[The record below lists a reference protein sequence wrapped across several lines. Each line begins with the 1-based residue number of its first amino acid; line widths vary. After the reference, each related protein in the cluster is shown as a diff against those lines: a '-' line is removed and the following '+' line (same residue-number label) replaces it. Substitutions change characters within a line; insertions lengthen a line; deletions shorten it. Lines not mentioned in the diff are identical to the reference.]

1 MPDLDVI
8 LNDVQ
13 TLDVDLRDNLG
24 LDIAIGQTF
33 ATKDHTVLLNRD
45 AADQHPI
52 SAITGLSG
60 SLTQLQ
66 NNIDNLVPANA
77 LHADSADFAASAGKA
92 VKLYYGQIASDSTS
106 TDLKA
111 TISGITALEDGVVIL
126 LKNGVVSSASGCTL
140 NVNGLGAK
148 RIHYSMAADT
158 AITTV
163 FNVNYTALLY
173 YDSAR
178 NSGDGAWVFYYG
190 YYTSSNTIG
199 YQIRA
204 QYRMLKAKSKFYR
217 YRLLFESPD
226 GTKYIPANTSSST
239 NGTSARTVNQDAFNP
254 FGRICYYA
262 NTSAVNQDAAPGASY
277 LWDQY
282 TLVLGYSFN
291 TGNQT
296 LTTGKQVWLECVPQ
310 SDGSVQLLS
319 PDPIVQALPAA
330 DTGHVYI
337 LLGYAYDT
345 THIELYYDHPV
356 QYVKNGRLRVW
367 TGEDI
372 S

>member
-1 MPDLDVI
+1 MPDLDI
-8 LNDVQ
+8 IITEDDPIEMNISPDE
-13 TLDVDLRDNLG
+13 DIDL
-24 LDIAIGQTF
+24 
-33 ATKDHTVLLNRD
+33 LLEDGYGVKQHDRLTNRD
-45 AADQHPI
+45 LEDQHPI
-52 SAITGLSG
+52 GAITGLSEAI
-60 SLTQLQ
+60 SRLEDA
-66 NNIDNLVPANA
+66 IDTLVPALSKQA
-77 LHADSADFAASAGKA
+77 QGIYLGSVDA
-92 VKLYYGQIASDSTS
+92 DSTS
-106 TDLKA
+106 TSFKA
-111 TISGITALEDGVVIL
+111 TVPGVTELTDGLVIL
-126 LKNGVVSSASGCTL
+126 LKNGKVTSASGCTL

-148 RIHYSMAADT
+148 EIHYSMAADSP
-158 AITTV
+158 ITTV
-163 FNVNYTALLY
+163 FNVNYTALMY

-178 NSGDGAWVFYYG
+178 NSSNGAWVFYYG

-204 QYRMLKAKSKFYR
+204 QYRTLKAKSKFYR

-239 NGTSARTVNQDAFNP
+239 NGTSARTVTQDAFNP

-262 NTSAVNQDAAPGASY
+262 TTTAVNQDAAPGASY

-282 TLVLGYSFN
+282 ILVLGYSFN

-296 LTTGKQVWLECVPQ
+296 LTAGKQVWLECVPQ
-310 SDGSVQLLS
+310 NDGSVQLLS
-319 PDPIVQALPAA
+319 PDPVVQALPAA

-356 QYVKNGRLRVW
+356 QYIKNGRLRVW

>member
-1 MPDLDVI
+1 MIDIDVSSDTIGISMLRNNIDLSAAGSYVI
-8 LNDVQ
+8 
-13 TLDVDLRDNLG
+13 
-24 LDIAIGQTF
+24 
-33 ATKDHTVLLNRD
+33 KDHDKLINRD
-45 AADQHPI
+45 IADQHPMD
-52 SAITGLSG
+52 AITGLNQAI
-60 SLTQLQ
+60 LDLQ
-66 NNIDNLVPANA
+66 DAINTLVPALA
-77 LHADSADFAASAGKA
+77 RVAEKA
-92 VKLYYGQIASDSTS
+92 ELSVGIPYGQVDADSTS
-106 TDLKA
+106 TEFTA
-111 TISGITALEDGVVIL
+111 TVPGITELKDGTLVM

-140 NVNGLGAK
+140 DINGLGAK

-163 FNVNYTALLY
+163 FNVNYTALMY
-173 YDSAR
+173 YDSSR
-178 NSGDGAWVFYYG
+178 NSGDGAWVYYYG
-190 YYTSSNTIG
+190 YYTSTNTIG

-204 QYRMLKAKSKFYR
+204 QYRTLPAKSKFYR

-226 GTKYIPANTSSST
+226 GTKYIPANTSTST
-239 NGTSARTVNQDAFNP
+239 NATSARSVNQDAFNP

-262 NTSAVNQDAAPGASY
+262 TTTAVNQNATPGASY

-291 TGNQT
+291 TGSQT
-296 LTTGKQVWLECVPQ
+296 LTAGKQVWLECVPQ
-310 SDGSVQLLS
+310 NDGSVQLLS
-319 PDPIVQALPAA
+319 PDPIVQSLPSA

-345 THIELYYDHPV
+345 THIELYYEHPV
-356 QYVKNGRLRVW
+356 QYIKNGRLRAW